1 MYMSKEGNYFY
12 EFGPFRLDPGR
23 RLLLRDVE
31 PLPLRP
37 KAFDT
42 LLVLVQNSGRVLNKD
57 ELMQAVWGD
66 TIVEEGGL
74 TRNISVLRKTLGESP
89 DHHRYIVTA
98 PGRGY
103 CFVATVRKVDSEDH
117 DEAKSLVVENHA
129 LSRMAINDEDSTS
142 LGGAGAANELIAVTD
157 ELIAVTEAE
166 ANLLPVPSGAYP
178 ARRLNVRR
186 LGMVASIVTF
196 VAVALVVFFNR
207 GPANI
212 KRDTVLLADFANTT
226 GEAVFDGTLRQ
237 GLAIQLEQSPFL
249 NIFPDERVRD
259 TLRLMG
265 RGPEERTTVAVGRE
279 ICQRQGIKALVS
291 GSIASLG
298 SHYVITLE
306 AVASQTGEVISQEQ
320 VEVERKEDVL
330 GALGK
335 AATRLR
341 KQLGESLSSIQ
352 RFDTPIEQATTSS
365 LDALKAYSLGL
376 ERANKGAY
384 PAAVPFYQRAVE
396 IDPNFAQAYQALAR
410 EQLNTSYSD
419 LVAEA
424 ASKAYELRERTTENE
439 KFRIVSFYH
448 LSVTHD
454 LNKAIEVGELW
465 KQTYP
470 NYWRPYHALADLYY
484 TTGQYDKGLAAA
496 REAVRL
502 NPDVAAAYSNLAG
515 SLLALN
521 RVEEAKEV
529 YRQAMARNLDAPEY
543 HYNLFWIAW
552 LSGDAATTR
561 QQIAWF
567 AGSSYA
573 YGGIYAQ
580 SLAAATV
587 GRWRE
592 ALDLSGRA
600 FEMLERRGMKGEVG
614 GWAQLYALTS
624 AALGDRK
631 TSRRMAA
638 VATAST
644 TREID
649 LSAAAIALALCGD
662 AGQAQALADRL
673 ARRFPKDPT
682 LNGSWL
688 PTIRA
693 AIEVTRDLPNHGT
706 DQAPDRAIDALK
718 AVGMDEATARF
729 WPAYVS
735 GLAYLRKRMGAEAAT
750 TFQKILRRRDCTFWT
765 PLYGLA
771 HLGLA
776 RATALT
782 GDIGKSRKAYQ
793 DFFALWKDADPDI
806 PILRE
811 SKQEYERLRFD

>member
-1 MYMSKEGNYFY
+1 MSKEGNYFY

-23 RLLLRDVE
+23 RLLLRDGE

-37 KAFDT
+37 KAFAT
-42 LLVLVQNSGRVLNKD
+42 LLVLVQNSGRMLNKD

-103 CFVATVRKVDSEDH
+103 CFVATVRRVDGEDP
-117 DEAKSLVVENHA
+117 DDANSPVIGNPA
-129 LSRMAINDEDSTS
+129 LAPIVITDEDSTS
-142 LGGAGAANELIAVTD
+142 LEVAGAAD
-157 ELIAVTEAE
+157 ELIVVTEEE

-178 ARRLNVRR
+178 ARSLNARR
-186 LGMVASIVTF
+186 LGVVASIVTL

-212 KRDTVLLADFANTT
+212 KRDTLLLADFANTT

-249 NIFPDERVRD
+249 NIFPDERARD

-265 RGPEERTTVAVGRE
+265 RAPDERMTVPIGRE

-306 AVASQTGEVISQEQ
+306 AIAGQSGEVISREQ

-335 AATRLR
+335 TATRLR
-341 KQLGESLSSIQ
+341 EQLGESLSSIQ

-376 ERANKGAY
+376 EQANKGAY
-384 PAAVPFYQRAVE
+384 PAAVPFYQRAVDF
-396 IDPNFAQAYQALAR
+396 DPNFALAYQALAR

-419 LVAEA
+419 LVTEA

-484 TTGQYDKGLAAA
+484 TTGQYEKGVAAA

-543 HYNLFWIAW
+543 HYNLFWVAW
-552 LSGDAATTR
+552 FSGDAAAMR
-561 QQIAWF
+561 QQIDWF
-567 AGSSYA
+567 AKGSFA

-580 SLAAATV
+580 SLAAAAA

-592 ALDLSGRA
+592 SLDLSGRA

-614 GWAQLYALTS
+614 GWSQMYALAS
-624 AALGDRK
+624 AALGDCK

-638 VATAST
+638 IAMAST

-649 LSAAAIALALCGD
+649 LSGAAIALALCGE
-662 AGQAQALADRL
+662 AGQAQSLADRL
-673 ARRFPKDPT
+673 ARRFPKDPAI
-682 LNGSWL
+682 NGVWL

-693 AIEVTRDLPNHGT
+693 AIEIKRDPPGHGP
-706 DQAPDRAIDALK
+706 DQAPDRAINALK
-718 AVGMDEATARF
+718 AVSLDEATAKF
-729 WPAYVS
+729 WPAYVR
-735 GLAYLRKRMGAEAAT
+735 GLAYLRKKNGAEAAPS
-750 TFQKILRRRDCTFWT
+750 FQKILDHRESTPWT
-765 PLYGLA
+765 PLYPLA

-776 RATALT
+776 RAAALM
-782 GDIGKSRKAYQ
+782 DDVDRSRKAYG
-793 DFFALWKDADPDI
+793 DFFSLWRDADPDI
-806 PILRE
+806 PVLRE
-811 SKQEYERLRFD
+811 SKQEYEGLRF

>member
-1 MYMSKEGNYFY
+1 MSKSGDYFY
-12 EFGPFRLDPGR
+12 EFGPFRLDPAK
-23 RLLLRDVE
+23 RLLLRDGE
-31 PLPLRP
+31 PQRLRP

-42 LLVLVQNSGRVLNKD
+42 LLILAQNSGRVLGKD
-57 ELMQAVWGD
+57 ELMQAVWGA

-74 TRNISVLRKTLGESP
+74 TRNISVLRKALGESP
-89 DHHRYIVTA
+89 DEHRYIVTE

-103 CFVATVRKVDSEDH
+103 CFVATVRKVEIEDQ
-117 DEAKSLVVENHA
+117 DEAKTPVIESHSLTPA
-129 LSRMAINDEDSTS
+129 LTPALAPASAPALAPVLAPESPPPLPPVSRGSYLT
-142 LGGAGAANELIAVTD
+142 
-157 ELIAVTEAE
+157 
-166 ANLLPVPSGAYP
+166 
-178 ARRLNVRR
+178 RRLNSRR
-186 LGMVASIVTF
+186 LGVAASIVTL
-196 VAVALVVFFNR
+196 VTIALIVFFNR
-207 GPANI
+207 GPANSE
-212 KRDTVLLADFANTT
+212 RDTVLLADFANTT

-249 NIFPDERVRD
+249 NVFPDERARD

-265 RGPEERTTVAVGRE
+265 RASDERVTVAIGRE

-298 SHYVITLE
+298 SHYVIMLE
-306 AVASQTGEVISQEQ
+306 ALASQTGEVISHEQ
-320 VEVERKEDVL
+320 VEVGRKEDVL

-341 KQLGESLSSIQ
+341 ERLGESLSSIQ

-376 ERANKGAY
+376 EQANKGAY
-384 PAAVPFYQRAVE
+384 PAAVPFYQRAIE
-396 IDPNFAQAYQALAR
+396 FDPKFALAYQALAR
-410 EQLNTSYSD
+410 EQLNTDYSD

-454 LNKAIEVGELW
+454 LSKAIEVGELW
-465 KQTYP
+465 KRTYP

-484 TTGQYDKGLAAA
+484 TTGQYDKGVEAA
-496 REAVRL
+496 REAARL

-521 RVEEAKEV
+521 RLEEAKEV

-552 LSGDAATTR
+552 FSGDAAAAR
-561 QQIAWF
+561 QQIDWF

-573 YGGIYAQ
+573 YGGLYLQ
-580 SLAAATV
+580 SMAAATA

-592 ALDLSGRA
+592 ALDLSARA
-600 FEMLERRGMKGEVG
+600 FEMIERRGFKGEAG
-614 GWAQLYALTS
+614 GWAQMYALTS
-624 AALGDRK
+624 AALGDCK
-631 TSRRMAA
+631 TSGRMAA
-638 VATAST
+638 LAVAST
-644 TREID
+644 TREAD
-649 LSAAAIALALCGD
+649 LSSAAIALALCGET
-662 AGQAQALADRL
+662 GQAQALSDRL
-673 ARRFPKDPT
+673 AQRFPKDPA
-682 LNGSWL
+682 LNGVWL

-693 AIEVTRDLPNHGT
+693 AIELNRDLPNHGP
-706 DQAPDRAIDALK
+706 DQAIDALK
-718 AVGMDEATARF
+718 VVSPDAGMDEGTAKF
-729 WPAYVS
+729 WPTYVR
-735 GLAYLRKRMGAEAAT
+735 GLAYLRKGAGIEAADS
-750 TFQKILRRRDCTFWT
+750 FQKILRRRDCTFWT
-765 PLYGLA
+765 PLYPLA

-776 RATALT
+776 RAAALT

-793 DFFALWKDADPDI
+793 DFFLLWKDADPD
-806 PILRE
+806 LRCGKLE
-811 SKQEYERLRFD
+811 LPADCGC

>member
-1 MYMSKEGNYFY
+1 MSKEGNYFY

-42 LLVLVQNSGRVLNKD
+42 LLVLVQNSGRVRNKD

-142 LGGAGAANELIAVTD
+142 LGVAGAAN

-186 LGMVASIVTF
+186 LGVVASIVTL

-207 GPANI
+207 GPANV

-226 GEAVFDGTLRQ
+226 GETVFDGTLRQ

-376 ERANKGAY
+376 EQANKGAY

-396 IDPNFAQAYQALAR
+396 IDPNFALAYQALAR

-424 ASKAYELRERTTENE
+424 ASKAYELRERTTE
-439 KFRIVSFYH
+439 
-448 LSVTHD
+448 
-454 LNKAIEVGELW
+454 
-465 KQTYP
+465 
-470 NYWRPYHALADLYY
+470 
-484 TTGQYDKGLAAA
+484 
-496 REAVRL
+496 
-502 NPDVAAAYSNLAG
+502 
-515 SLLALN
+515 
-521 RVEEAKEV
+521 
-529 YRQAMARNLDAPEY
+529 
-543 HYNLFWIAW
+543 
-552 LSGDAATTR
+552 
-561 QQIAWF
+561 
-567 AGSSYA
+567 
-573 YGGIYAQ
+573 
-580 SLAAATV
+580 
-587 GRWRE
+587 
-592 ALDLSGRA
+592 
-600 FEMLERRGMKGEVG
+600 
-614 GWAQLYALTS
+614 
-624 AALGDRK
+624 
-631 TSRRMAA
+631 
-638 VATAST
+638 
-644 TREID
+644 
-649 LSAAAIALALCGD
+649 
-662 AGQAQALADRL
+662 
-673 ARRFPKDPT
+673 
-682 LNGSWL
+682 
-688 PTIRA
+688 
-693 AIEVTRDLPNHGT
+693 
-706 DQAPDRAIDALK
+706 
-718 AVGMDEATARF
+718 
-729 WPAYVS
+729 
-735 GLAYLRKRMGAEAAT
+735 
-750 TFQKILRRRDCTFWT
+750 
-765 PLYGLA
+765 
-771 HLGLA
+771 
-776 RATALT
+776 
-782 GDIGKSRKAYQ
+782 
-793 DFFALWKDADPDI
+793 
-806 PILRE
+806 
-811 SKQEYERLRFD
+811 